1 MAGKKI
7 GELTPL
13 GRNLIASD
21 ELELSLAGSA
31 GSRKIRGG
39 EIINSVLSAEN
50 YIFVNAKGTP
60 SQNGSNLVNAYNNAI
75 SATPNGLPLS
85 DDNRYTIL
93 LAPGQYQLPS
103 PLSLTAEYVDLVSIT
118 GQKDVFIT
126 ASSTP
131 LLVLT
136 DNIKLVGINVGTYD
150 LTILYE
156 LVNVIVENCGNNL
169 YTINR
174 SVKVERREY
183 FYSWSVTSGEPYP
196 LAATNGFVTYLNVD
210 SSTYGNSNKYMWF
223 NIGGSV
229 RLKDSILNSSI
240 GGDLSFLN
248 EDQVGQTITNGFAT
262 YDTLVGSLNI
272 GDILEFTGPSGTF
285 TAEALYDTGTII
297 FFSFISGV
305 FYGDETSLLNLTNAS
320 TANVTSI
327 GYPLIISN
335 NQIASTNIN
344 SDSFSMNSSLAQSAA
359 APGIS
364 SVIFKSEPTFKA
376 FVIYTGNGVESFF
389 NDSSVTNNLGGTATI
404 GLNPYNNTLFFST
417 ISGTWVG
424 ATTITGDISLNTRNI
439 TKFSDTWELNI
450 ATELNLGTSQYTNT
464 LKL

>member
-1 MAGKKI
+1 MSTKYIVNNLSGQTIDGNITINGNLTVTGQTSGINYTIIQANGTI
-7 GELTPL
+7 VENGQELY
-13 GRNLIASD
+13 
-21 ELELSLAGSA
+21 SA
-31 GSRKIRGG
+31 YTQ
-39 EIINSVLSAEN
+39 A
-50 YIFVNAKGTP
+50 TT
-60 SQNGSNLVNAYNNAI
+60 
-75 SATPNGLPLS
+75 ATPNGLPLS
-85 DDNRYTIL
+85 DNNRYTIL

-103 PLSLTAEYVDLVSIT
+103 PLSLTTEYVDLVSIT

-136 DNIKLVGINVGTYD
+136 DNIKLVGISVGTYD

-156 LVNVIVENCGNNL
+156 LVNVIVENSGNNL

-174 SVKVERREY
+174 SAKVERREY

-229 RLKDSILNSSI
+229 RLKDSVANSQI
-240 GGDLSFLN
+240 GGDLYFFN
-248 EDQVGQTITNGFAT
+248 EDQVGQTTTNGVAT

-285 TAEALYDTGTII
+285 TAEALYDTGTEIS
-297 FFSFISGV
+297 FSLISGV
-305 FYGDETSLLNLTNAS
+305 TYGDETSLLDLTNAS

-327 GYPLIISN
+327 IYPLIIQGSS
-335 NQIASTNIN
+335 IANIN
-344 SDSFSMNSSLAQSAA
+344 MSDTSFFMNSSLSVSAA

-364 SVIFKSEPTFKA
+364 SVIFKSEPIYKA

-404 GLNPYNNTLFFST
+404 GLNPDNNTLFFST

-424 ATTITGDISLNTRNI
+424 ATTITGDTSLNTRNI

-464 LKL
+464 FKL